1 VNEDTPYNFHYFS
14 RHLVSH
20 GRPSDVTVTI
30 YCDRSDR
37 SAVVYRDGKV
47 EELTRL
53 KVKIGDLPKDAF
65 DIECGKDDKMYYV
78 IRYSVEV
85 TYQSASTKYEL
96 VHKGE

>member
-1 VNEDTPYNFHYFS
+1 MNEDTPHTFYYFKKVLMS
-14 RHLVSH
+14 V
-20 GRPSDVTVTI
+20 GPPSAVTLPI

-37 SAVVYRDGKV
+37 SSVVYRDEKV
-47 EELTRL
+47 EQLVRL

-65 DIECGKDDKMYYV
+65 DIDCGNDDKMYYV
-78 IRYSVEV
+78 IRYCVEV